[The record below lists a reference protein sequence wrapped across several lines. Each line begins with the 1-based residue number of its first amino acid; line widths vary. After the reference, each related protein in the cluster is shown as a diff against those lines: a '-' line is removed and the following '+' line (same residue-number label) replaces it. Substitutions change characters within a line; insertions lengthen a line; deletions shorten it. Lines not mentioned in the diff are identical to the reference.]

1 MDSTMETKKISSNNT
16 FAGQHKQSIFWEVD
30 NIVINSLEMLVD
42 IINQEYNI
50 PEGLPV
56 KTLENVK
63 DIDLKSINKN
73 ITREDIRSI
82 VQSKEFWG
90 TVFINRNFEL
100 IFSEEILKGYS
111 HYFLIKNT
119 RNITEQ
125 KKNFLKSN
133 FKFIADFSF
142 LEVPYEEEDESI
154 CFLVIPGDII
164 ISDNIKT
171 LLQCDSDTGLKIL
184 YTNNIETEY
193 NNAFGKYANEKIED
207 IYIANTLMQ
216 IKDILEFNLQY
227 PLHNL

>member
-16 FAGQHKQSIFWEVD
+16 FASQHKQSIFWEVD

-42 IINQEYNI
+42 IINQKYNI
-50 PEGLPV
+50 LEGLPV